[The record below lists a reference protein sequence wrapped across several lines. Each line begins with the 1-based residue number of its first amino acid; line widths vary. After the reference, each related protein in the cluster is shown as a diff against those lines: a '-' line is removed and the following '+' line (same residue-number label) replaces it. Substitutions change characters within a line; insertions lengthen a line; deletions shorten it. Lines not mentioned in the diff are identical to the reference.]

1 MTDGFF
7 SLTFLNVSLSFL
19 KGKFLVVWRKSSNFA
34 NVNDKQE
41 Y

>member
-34 NVNDKQE
+34 NVNDKQK